1 MRKASSTP
9 ARTNDD
15 RRLTEVVADA
25 VVAAYVHEISDRHA
39 APAPGEDRGGDDL
52 SDE

>member
-1 MRKASSTP
+1 MRKPSSTP
-9 ARTNDD
+9 ARTSND
-15 RRLTEVVADA
+15 RRLAEVVADA

-39 APAPGEDRGGDDL
+39 ATAPEEDRGGDNL